1 MRPCKRLY
9 LIQVFLKV
17 SSTMY
22 GSGMSVFFLL
32 GGGGGKWKGVVES
45 VARVQR
51 SSGASGF
58 CGRASGI
65 YPSLLAQWES

>member
-1 MRPCKRLY
+1 MER
-9 LIQVFLKV
+9 
-17 SSTMY
+17 
-22 GSGMSVFFLL
+22 
-32 GGGGGKWKGVVES
+32 GGES